1 LPPGADGSPVTWRS
15 LLLLGIS
22 GGLLPCPSAL
32 VLLLAAVSM
41 NRAGLGMAL
50 VVAFSLG
57 LAAVLTVVGL
67 LFVKGSR
74 IVQRVPRLTAWGR
87 YLPVASALV
96 ITVLGVVLTV
106 GAAMSL
112 GV

>member
-1 LPPGADGSPVTWRS
+1 
-15 LLLLGIS
+15 
-22 GGLLPCPSAL
+22 
-32 VLLLAAVSM
+32 M
-41 NRAGLGMAL
+41 NRAAFGMAL

-74 IVQRVPRLTAWGR
+74 IVQQVPRLTAWGR

-96 ITVLGVVLTV
+96 ITVLGVVLTA

-112 GV
+112 GG